1 MVQFTNSKMIK
12 LAIIAAAPSDK
23 EEEKKKKRKKNFPLV
38 PVENR
43 SRLFPNEA
51 V

>member
-1 MVQFTNSKMIK
+1 MIK

-23 EEEKKKKRKKNFPLV
+23 DGKKNFPIV